1 MRFTTTIW
9 WFEIQINEYIW
20 RNTWL
25 ITTTI
30 TTMATNSTN
39 IIGCVRES
47 GESIVYFAGK
57 FTLDWLY
64 VTRLQ
69 HHLKTKCKIPL
80 KSTWSPKF
88 SIFLGYLPRI
98 WFNLINYTFHVF
110 KVVKNS
116 QYQKFYS
123 SKIKFFRCYKRYL
136 CEAGERAYSC
146 PSPSALIAGGA
157 TGSCWLLRLLR
168 GPAWHCES
176 REGRDMVSE
185 GRWGTHGTA
194 LHNLLL
200 FGLASRNWLPNTEVC
215 PVYIAARS
223 TSLVPP
229 SPSRPISRWKQVY
242 LVWCLQ

>member
-1 MRFTTTIW
+1 M
-9 WFEIQINEYIW
+9 
-20 RNTWL
+20 
-25 ITTTI
+25 
-30 TTMATNSTN
+30 
-39 IIGCVRES
+39 RES
-47 GESIVYFAGK
+47 GESIVYFVGK

-136 CEAGERAYSC
+136 CEAGERVYSITEC
-146 PSPSALIAGGA
+146 AHCRWRDLPTNTQLQAAD
-157 TGSCWLLRLLR
+157 WLLRLLR
-168 GPAWHCES
+168 PGMTLAARAHTARHCTICYCLGWRPGIDSQTQRSVQFTGSCSIPLVASQPGPA
-176 REGRDMVSE
+176 
-185 GRWGTHGTA
+185 
-194 LHNLLL
+194 N
-200 FGLASRNWLPNTEVC
+200 
-215 PVYIAARS
+215 
-223 TSLVPP
+223 
-229 SPSRPISRWKQVY
+229 
-242 LVWCLQ
+242 

>member
-1 MRFTTTIW
+1 M
-9 WFEIQINEYIW
+9 
-20 RNTWL
+20 
-25 ITTTI
+25 
-30 TTMATNSTN
+30 
-39 IIGCVRES
+39 RES
-47 GESIVYFAGK
+47 GETIVYFAGK

-123 SKIKFFRCYKRYL
+123 SKIKIFRCYKRYL

-168 GPAWHCES
+168 GPAWHCE
-176 REGRDMVSE
+176 GRDMVNE
-185 GRWGTHGTA
+185 GCQFVIVWASVQELTPKQGGLSS
-194 LHNLLL
+194 LH
-200 FGLASRNWLPNTEVC
+200 SC
-215 PVYIAARS
+215 PLYTPGPTQPKPAN
-223 TSLVPP
+223 
-229 SPSRPISRWKQVY
+229 
-242 LVWCLQ
+242 